1 MIGYLMFAYCHEQ
14 SVVITAG
21 VPDGVVK
28 VYKLCRVKTIRIAA
42 SAVMDSCMVNVV
54 YHCVDVF
61 KKEVLERSVPGRY
74 WKGGLST
81 WEVLMME
88 T

>member
-14 SVVITAG
+14 SVVFTAD

-42 SAVMDSCMVNVV
+42 SAVMDS
-54 YHCVDVF
+54 
-61 KKEVLERSVPGRY
+61 
-74 WKGGLST
+74 
-81 WEVLMME
+81 
-88 T
+88 